1 MKRTKSSSQEESSSR
16 RQPRVRCLSWEP
28 LCLPMPLLLLMQQ
41 KRHRWD
47 AQAHAMVHVMV
58 VARDAAPLA
67 QVPVLMAVE
76 VVLQHVQEVVAIM
89 PAKV

>member
-1 MKRTKSSSQEESSSR
+1 
-16 RQPRVRCLSWEP
+16 
-28 LCLPMPLLLLMQQ
+28 MQQ
-41 KRHRWD
+41 KRLRWD
-47 AQAHAMVHVMV
+47 AQALAMVHVMV
-58 VARDAAPLA
+58 DVRDAAPLA

>member
-1 MKRTKSSSQEESSSR
+1 
-16 RQPRVRCLSWEP
+16 
-28 LCLPMPLLLLMQQ
+28 MQQ
-41 KRHRWD
+41 KRLRWD
-47 AQAHAMVHVMV
+47 AQTLAMVHVMV
-58 VARDAAPLA
+58 DVRDAAPLA